1 MNQDPGRRLLI
12 IDDEPA
18 IRRLMALDL
27 QEDGYQVFTAAD
39 GPQGLEIFRRRRPGV
54 VLTDI
59 KMPGMDGLEVLRRI
73 KKSGRDCEVIVITG
87 HGDLELAIEALR
99 LQASDFITKPINPQA
114 LAVALERARQR
125 LRLNQQLRS
134 YTREL
139 ERRVQEATRQVLEA
153 ERLAAVG
160 QSVAALV
167 HSLKNMLSGLKGGL
181 YLVKQGLAG
190 GNHEHTQSGVAML
203 ERNLERVSKLVRD
216 LLSLSKPRRLEP
228 VALEAAE
235 LAREVVEALAPEAA
249 AQGVDLQAAAP
260 PAGVMVWGEREAL
273 LDALMNLVS
282 NAVDAASEV
291 REGRVRL
298 EVIPAGEE
306 ICFQVQDNGPGL
318 DPEAEQHIFKGL
330 FTTKG
335 AAGTGLGLML
345 THKTAREHGGRVE
358 YQHRPGEGACFRLVL
373 PAAPPGRWGDGTHPA
388 ELCRKEGPA

>member
-1 MNQDPGRRLLI
+1 MNQDPGHRLLI

-73 KKSGRDCEVIVITG
+73 KKSGQDCEVIVITG

-114 LAVALERARQR
+114 LAVALDRARQR

-181 YLVKQGLAG
+181 YLVKQGLAS
-190 GNHEHTQSGVAML
+190 GNREHTQSGVAML

-249 AQGVDLQAAAP
+249 ARGVDLQAATP

-273 LDALMNLVS
+273 LDALMNLAS

-298 EVIPAGEE
+298 EVIPAGDEV
-306 ICFQVQDNGPGL
+306 CFQVQDNGPGL
-318 DPEAEQHIFKGL
+318 DPEAEQHIFKGF

-373 PAAPPGRWGDGTHPA
+373 PAAPPGRREDGAHPA

>member
-1 MNQDPGRRLLI
+1 MNQDPYRRLLI

-39 GPQGLEIFRRRRPGV
+39 GAQGLEIFQRRRPSL

-73 KKSGRDCEVIVITG
+73 KKSGQDCEVIVITG
-87 HGDLELAIEALR
+87 HGDLELAIRALR
-99 LQASDFITKPINPQA
+99 LQASDFITKPITPEA
-114 LAVALERARQR
+114 LTVALERARER
-125 LRLNQQLRS
+125 LRLKEQLRS
-134 YTREL
+134 YTQEL
-139 ERRVQEATRQVLEA
+139 EHRVQEATRQVLEA

-160 QSVAALV
+160 QSVSALV

-181 YLVKQGLAG
+181 YLVKQGLAS
-190 GNHEHTQSGVAML
+190 GNREHTQSGVAML
-203 ERNLERVSKLVRD
+203 ERNLGRVSKLVRN

-228 VALEAAE
+228 APIEAGGLVREVLDCLAQEAERRGVSLEAGE
-235 LAREVVEALAPEAA
+235 
-249 AQGVDLQAAAP
+249 P
-260 PAGVMVWGEREAL
+260 PAGVVVWGEHEAL

-282 NAVDAASEV
+282 NAVDAAATVEG
-291 REGRVRL
+291 GRVRL
-298 EVIPAGEE
+298 EVIPAGDEV
-306 ICFQVQDNGPGL
+306 CFQVEDNGPGL

-358 YQHRPGEGACFRLVL
+358 YHNRPGKGASFRLVL
-373 PAAPPGRWGDGTHPA
+373 PAAPAGRQGDGGHSA
-388 ELCRKEGPA
+388 ELSRKEGPA